1 MGISMIEL
9 VQKHRAITHMLE
21 VVLNKM
27 SWHSVIDTVQD
38 QVAAP
43 SPLGRFAER

>member
-9 VQKHRAITHMLE
+9 VQKHPAITHMLE
-21 VVLNKM
+21 VVDNKR

-38 QVAAP
+38 QSRGAIQ
-43 SPLGRFAER
+43 LGRFAER